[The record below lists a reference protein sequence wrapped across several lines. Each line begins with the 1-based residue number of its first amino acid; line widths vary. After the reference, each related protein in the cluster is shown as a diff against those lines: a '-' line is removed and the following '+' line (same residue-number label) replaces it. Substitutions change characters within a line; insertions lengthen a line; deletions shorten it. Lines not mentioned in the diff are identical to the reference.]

1 MNHHHTLMLG
11 VALLLGSSCASS
23 LHAQTDP
30 SPTLSLIGGVSSTT
44 LVGKDAADNLNR
56 RQGVLAG
63 LSVVYSLTSMV
74 QLEID
79 ALYARKGFRSTGATS
94 TFDFSSAYLEIPLLL
109 RLEFAPNR
117 RLRPFIVAGPAFG
130 AQIDCGGTTT
140 SSSGT
145 LDLNC
150 AELEARSGIVVKKT
164 DVSAVLGG
172 GIGLPIGAVHLTLAT
187 RYTMGFLSVI
197 GNNDNHNGALSFYVG
212 LGRAR
217 RD

>member
-1 MNHHHTLMLG
+1 
-11 VALLLGSSCASS
+11 
-23 LHAQTDP
+23 
-30 SPTLSLIGGVSSTT
+30 
-44 LVGKDAADNLNR
+44 
-56 RQGVLAG
+56 
-63 LSVVYSLTSMV
+63 MV

-172 GIGLPIGAVHLTLAT
+172 GIGFPIGAAHLTLAT